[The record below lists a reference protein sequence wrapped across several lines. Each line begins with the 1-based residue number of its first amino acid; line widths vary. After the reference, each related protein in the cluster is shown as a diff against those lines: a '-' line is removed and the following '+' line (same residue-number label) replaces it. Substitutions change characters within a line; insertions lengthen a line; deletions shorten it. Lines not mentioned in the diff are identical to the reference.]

1 MNFLNQSLTSVH
13 QKLVNGDI
21 SAEDLTRQ
29 TLANIKKTEPALKA
43 FITVNADKAIKRAQ
57 AVDKK
62 GIDPKNLLSG
72 IPVAIKDL
80 ILTKGVKTTAAS
92 KMLYNFNPIF
102 DATVIKKLKK
112 AGTIDVGKTNLDEF
126 AMGGSTENSAFQKT
140 HNAWNHK
147 KVPGGSSGGSAV
159 AVASGDVLAALGTD
173 TGGSIRQPAAFN
185 GIVGMKPTYGR
196 VSRWGII
203 AFASSMDQVGPM
215 TRNVF
220 DNAVMLNA
228 IAGHDVHD
236 LTSSDK
242 KVPDFTAHIKDGV
255 KGLRIAVPKEYMA
268 KGIDPAVRDAV
279 ENAIKV
285 YKKLG
290 AKVDMVSLPH
300 TKYGVSAY
308 YILSSSEASSN
319 LERYD
324 GIRYGYSAPDAKN
337 LEQLYIKSRSEGF
350 GDEVK
355 RRIMLGTFCLS
366 AGYVDAYFKK
376 AAKVRTLIIDD
387 FKKVYQ
393 NHDVIL
399 APTSTTPAYDLGS
412 EISDP
417 IKMYMND
424 VLTVPVNLAGLPSMS
439 IPDGFTKDSLPI
451 GMQLIGRPFDE
462 QTVYRT
468 GYAFEQNTDF
478 HKRVPK
484 MGGNK

>member
-29 TLANIKKTEPALKA
+29 TLANIKKTEPELKA
-43 FITVNADKAIKRAQ
+43 FITVNGDKAIKRAQ
-57 AVDKK
+57 EIDKK

-92 KMLYNFNPIF
+92 KMLANFNPIF

-112 AGTIDVGKTNLDEF
+112 AGSIDVGKTNLDEF
-126 AMGGSTENSAFQKT
+126 AMGSSTENSAFKIT
-140 HNAWNHK
+140 HNAWDHK

-220 DNAVMLNA
+220 DNAVMLNV
-228 IAGHDVHD
+228 ISGHDQHD

-242 KVPDFTAHIKDGV
+242 KVPDFTKGIKDGV
-255 KGLRIAVPKEYMA
+255 KGLRIAVPKEYIA
-268 KGIDPAVRDAV
+268 KGIAPSVKKAIQNAV
-279 ENAIKV
+279 KV

-290 AKVDMVSLPH
+290 ATVDMVSLPH
-300 TKYGVSAY
+300 TKYGVAAY
-308 YILSSSEASSN
+308 YILASSEASSN
-319 LERYD
+319 LQRYD
-324 GIRYGYSAPDAKN
+324 GIRYGYRAPDAKN
-337 LEQLYIKSRSEGF
+337 LQQLYIKSRSEGF

-376 AAKVRTLIIDD
+376 AARVRTLIIDD

-399 APTSTTPAYDLGS
+399 APTDTTPAFDIGAKV
-412 EISDP
+412 SDP

-424 VLTVPVNLAGLPSMS
+424 VLTIPVNLAGLPSMS
-439 IPDGFTKDSLPI
+439 IPDGFSKEGLPV

-462 QTVYRT
+462 QTIYRT

-484 MGGNK
+484 MGGNN